1 MGVKNEGHSKISSQF
16 GLRMFSLV
24 IWPILVTGSA
34 MAGPVNV
41 SSQTATEISYRIR
54 IDLDVEGGGFKG
66 RQTVNF
72 INTSGGDMN
81 EVTFNLYPNF
91 GLTID
96 DQPWLKIESVRS
108 NGRELKFDIRSS
120 HAFLRVELPVTLLP
134 GRAIDIDIDFSA
146 RVPRVQREESSLLAH
161 FLQEISD
168 AVNDEKHLRD
178 ARDIFFAGDDAWL
191 LGYFYPQVA
200 VRQFQSLDGEFV
212 AGVGGIVLSD
222 IADYDVTVTCPSGM
236 TVIASGNLIEKK
248 PEPFVEAGGA
258 DHLICRFRGTKL
270 RGFALVLADKIHSV
284 EQKLGDLRVVSYF
297 RDGDERLGDRVL
309 KIAATALQTYQN
321 AYGPYP
327 HNILQIVELPLPAGF
342 CTVDLPAMIAIAQ
355 AYYIDFDKPQAA
367 RLPGVLREQADV
379 IKSALEFNLALSV
392 AHQWWGE
399 VVANDSEKSPFLD
412 EALSAF
418 SAAYYHESA
427 YGKQLGDLIVQQQL
441 RGVYQAYRMLGGV
454 DQEADRPIRDYRNSL
469 QYMAIASSKGALLL
483 VALRL
488 ELGDE
493 RFFKALQYYYS
504 THRFRIAASEH
515 FRYAFLA
522 ASDDPRQIRS
532 LFQRWL
538 REKHGDEDIGAPD
551 LALVPQP
558 VSKIRAL
565 GRIFVK
571 IGKTAAKPF

>member
-1 MGVKNEGHSKISSQF
+1 MKKEAVERVAA
-16 GLRMFSLV
+16 GLGMRMSL
-24 IWPILVTGSA
+24 ILLVV
-34 MAGPVNV
+34 MAGGV
-41 SSQTATEISYRIR
+41 SGGTASGISYRIA
-54 IDLDVEGGGFKG
+54 IEVDVRGGGFRG
-66 RQTVNF
+66 RQTVTIPNR
-72 INTSGGDMN
+72 SGGELN
-81 EVTFNLYPNF
+81 EVIFHLYPNF
-91 GLTID
+91 GLAID
-96 DQPWLKIESVRS
+96 DQPWLKVEEVKLG
-108 NGRELKFDIRSS
+108 GRDLRYEIRAR
-120 HAFLRVELPVTLLP
+120 HALLRVGLPEAVPQGGSVDLEI
-134 GRAIDIDIDFSA
+134 GFSA

-212 AGVGGIVLSD
+212 AGVGGIVLAEM
-222 IADYDVTVTCPSGM
+222 ADYDVTVTCPPGM
-236 TVIASGNLIEKK
+236 MVIASGVLLEENRETAGDNG
-248 PEPFVEAGGA
+248 EAE
-258 DHLICRFRGTKL
+258 HLTCRFRASGL
-270 RGFALVLADKIHSV
+270 RGFALALADKISSR
-284 EQKLGDLRVVSYF
+284 ETKIGDVRVVSYF
-297 RDGDERLGDRVL
+297 REGDERLGERVL
-309 KIAATALQTYQN
+309 NIAATALRTYQN

-327 HNILQIVELPLPAGF
+327 HSLLQVVELPLPAGF
-342 CTVDLPAMIAIAQ
+342 CTVDLPSVIAIAQ

-399 VVANDSEKSPFLD
+399 AVANDSERSPYLD
-412 EALSAF
+412 ESLSAF
-418 SAAYYHESA
+418 SAAYYHEAA
-427 YGKQLGDLIVQQQL
+427 YGRDLGDMIVQQQL

-454 DQEADRPIRDYRNSL
+454 DQEADRPIRDFKNSL
-469 QYMAIASSKGALLL
+469 QYTAIASAKGALLL
-483 VALRL
+483 VALRR
-488 ELGDE
+488 ELGDD

-504 THRFRIAASEH
+504 SHRTRIAAPEH
-515 FRYAFLA
+515 LRYAFLA

-538 REKHGDEDIGAPD
+538 GEKHGDEDIGTPD
-551 LALVPQP
+551 LTLAPQP

-571 IGKTAAKPF
+571 IGKTAARPF